1 MNQQDFSKMSIEDMM
16 KLANE
21 AKRAIEIVK
30 GAERLKNR
38 SAEVLTRFNDQIKT
52 LTSKKLS
59 GHRETQQ
66 SPYGG
71 NPQKV
76 WVFELKGVPR
86 ESAMCA
92 PFLRMISDL
101 CNQYEEKPFGLVP
114 MREFWN
120 EWSKAVGDTTEL
132 LVNRYMAKYV
142 NPYPTDTVENV
153 EAFKVGEAL
162 EDSPPQ

>member
-1 MNQQDFSKMSIEDMM
+1 
-16 KLANE
+16 
-21 AKRAIEIVK
+21 
-30 GAERLKNR
+30 
-38 SAEVLTRFNDQIKT
+38 
-52 LTSKKLS
+52 
-59 GHRETQQ
+59 
-66 SPYGG
+66 
-71 NPQKV
+71 
-76 WVFELKGVPR
+76 
-86 ESAMCA
+86 
-92 PFLRMISDL
+92 MISDL

-153 EAFKVGEAL
+153 EAFKIGETL